1 MSMNVFELFAKLG
14 LDTSEYD
21 KGLKGAAS
29 SLTSFGDKITSGVG
43 SAIKGVG
50 AAMAGA
56 TAAVGAFAAS
66 SVQTGLAF
74 DASMSKV
81 AALSGATGA
90 DLDALRDKAKEMGAT
105 TMFSA
110 SQAADAMGYMGM
122 AGWKADQM
130 LAGLPGIMSLAA
142 ASGED
147 LATTSDIVTDAL
159 TAFGL
164 GADQA
169 AHFADVLAAA
179 SSNSNTNVSMMGE
192 TFKYAAPLAGTLGF
206 NIEDTALAI
215 GLMAN
220 TGIKASMAGT
230 SLRSVFNNLA
240 AGGDKVKNALSTLGI
255 VTQDEQGNM
264 VGLRDIMLQL
274 RHAFKVGDGDME
286 KYNNTV
292 ADLNKQL
299 EDGTIDQDEYNEAL
313 ENAAIA
319 AMGATSAQQA
329 QLASTI
335 AGKYGMSGLLG
346 IINATDEDF
355 NKLAASIDN
364 SSDSMGAAS
373 KMMDTMQNNLQGD
386 LYIIKS
392 AFEAVRLEIAERLT
406 PSVRNFTQLGSD
418 ALSNI
423 ALATKEK
430 GIPGF
435 IDAIVQAITTDLPMA
450 IKKKLAN
457 KKLDILYSIFNA
469 GSTGLNNFIN
479 GLIQALG
486 KLKDRFKEFTGS
498 EKFQKFLE
506 RLNELSEKM
515 SADRVAILIEGIGTA
530 ILRLADALI
539 GFVNSDVL
547 MGFLDSLGRW
557 IDRAGPEGIADKI
570 EGVAKA
576 LTALVVAAK
585 ALVAVQGVVSVLSS
599 IGGAVKGLEA
609 LKGLDLA
616 TKLGGLSSGL
626 SGAATGLSAI
636 GAQVFMGVNDV
647 MFTDI
652 LLGISTAPSTA
663 AAAGAI
669 GATVAGSIAAAIGGY
684 FAGNKLGKLINP
696 DDAALYDRYA
706 LGGDGN
712 YVKDLI
718 NPDEGALD
726 NAQDMLDGYVDMV
739 TDFKENPVI
748 AWLTTGVTVAGTG
761 PLAPLILG
769 FADFKKATEG
779 IDWEGLKSNVSSL
792 GEDISGAFVLMGQ
805 DAGAWA
811 QNIFGGLAI
820 AFKNVLTVQ
829 FNILTFQMR
838 FLWENFGKSA
848 AQDALGALNLMGQD
862 VESFFLELA
871 DAEHDWFMPIFDNVA
886 TEFDRFREDTSNGWN
901 LWKQDIYDGFLAL
914 GQYESELIDPYIDN
928 ILSKFSE
935 FFENIRGGWELWKQD
950 IYNGFLALG
959 QYESELVTPT
969 IEKIKEGFNNF
980 LEDTKGGFQLWGQDI
995 YDGLLEL
1002 STWWDD
1008 LWESIKNGYNKFKEW
1023 LKENFKLPHL
1033 SMEGD
1038 WDLKNGKI
1046 PEIKVDWYAK
1056 AMDNAMILNSPTIFG
1071 ASNGKL
1077 MGGGEAGSEVVSG
1090 TSTLMSMIQT
1100 AVASTQQPITV
1111 IMEMDDRELGRT
1123 VYQLNNAETQRV
1135 GVRLANV

>member
-29 SLTSFGDKITSGVG
+29 SLTSFGDKITGGVG
-43 SAIKGVG
+43 AAVKGVT

-539 GFVNSDVL
+539 GFVNSDVF

-585 ALVAVQGVVSVLSS
+585 ALAAVQGVVRVLST

-609 LKGLDLA
+609 LKGLNLA
-616 TKLGGLSSGL
+616 TKLSGLSSGL
-626 SGAATGLSAI
+626 SGLSGSLTGLASAASAIPTLLTSDISLMGAATATEI
-636 GAQVFMGVNDV
+636 GMTIG
-647 MFTDI
+647 TTI
-652 LLGISTAPSTA
+652 
-663 AAAGAI
+663 AAG
-669 GATVAGSIAAAIGGY
+669 IAAAIGGY

-769 FADFKKATEG
+769 FAEFKKITEG

-792 GEDISGAFVLMGQ
+792 GEDISGAFDQ
-805 DAGAWA
+805 
-811 QNIFGGLAI
+811 
-820 AFKNVLTVQ
+820 
-829 FNILTFQMR
+829 
-838 FLWENFGKSA
+838 
-848 AQDALGALNLMGQD
+848 
-862 VESFFLELA
+862 
-871 DAEHDWFMPIFDNVA
+871 
-886 TEFDRFREDTSNGWN
+886 
-901 LWKQDIYDGFLAL
+901 
-914 GQYESELIDPYIDN
+914 
-928 ILSKFSE
+928 
-935 FFENIRGGWELWKQD
+935 
-950 IYNGFLALG
+950 
-959 QYESELVTPT
+959 
-969 IEKIKEGFNNF
+969 
-980 LEDTKGGFQLWGQDI
+980 WGQDI
-995 YDGLLEL
+995 GKNIDNGLSIAATAL
-1002 STWWDD
+1002 SNAGTILGLPWQFLWQNFGEDVVGAFNEIGKDIDAGFTNFAGKIDDTFTPKIEYAKGVFDSWCTDMSGALALWGEDIDSALTNFAGKIDEFFTPKIDAAKTTFSSWCEDMRGAFALWGEDIDAGITAFVGKIDEFFTPKIDAAKEGWD
-1008 LWESIKNGYNKFKEW
+1008 LWCTDMISQFDLWWQDIDAKLTLFSAKVDEVWQGIKDGVSGLMKW
-1023 LKENFKLPHL
+1023 LQENFKMPHITFDG
-1033 SMEGD
+1033 E

-1046 PEIKVDWYAK
+1046 PEIKVDWYSK
-1056 AMDNAMILNSPTIFG
+1056 AMDNAMILNGPTIFG
-1071 ASNGKL
+1071 ASGGKL

>member
-29 SLTSFGDKITSGVG
+29 SLTSFGDKITGGVG
-43 SAIKGVG
+43 KAVKGVT

-292 ADLNKQL
+292 ANLNKQL

-313 ENAAIA
+313 EQAAIA

-373 KMMDTMQNNLQGD
+373 KMMDTMQDNLQGD
-386 LYIIKS
+386 LYNIKS

-435 IDAIVQAITTDLPMA
+435 IDAIVQAITVDLPAA

-469 GSTGLNNFIN
+469 GSTGLNSFIN

-498 EKFQKFLE
+498 EKFHKFLE

-539 GFVNSDVL
+539 GFVNSDVF

-557 IDRAGPEGIADKI
+557 IDKAGPEGIADKI

-585 ALVAVQGVVSVLSS
+585 ALAAVQGVVRVLST

-609 LKGLDLA
+609 LKGLNLA
-616 TKLGGLSSGL
+616 TKLSGLSSSLSGL
-626 SGAATGLSAI
+626 SGSLTGIASAASAIPTLLTSDISLMGAATATEI
-636 GAQVFMGVNDV
+636 GMTIG
-647 MFTDI
+647 TTI
-652 LLGISTAPSTA
+652 
-663 AAAGAI
+663 AAG
-669 GATVAGSIAAAIGGY
+669 IAAAIGGY

-718 NPDEGALD
+718 NPDESGLD
-726 NAQDMLDGYVDMV
+726 NVQDMLDGYVDMV

-769 FADFKKATEG
+769 FAEFKKVTEG
-779 IDWEGLKSNVSSL
+779 IDWEGLKSKVNEF
-792 GEDISGAFVLMGQ
+792 GEGYGAY
-805 DAGAWA
+805 AGAIWTDFGA
-811 QNIFGGLAI
+811 AVQNGLNTIVSGIKNAI
-820 AFKNVLTVQ
+820 TVHFNVLT
-829 FNILTFQMR
+829 FQIR
-838 FLWENFGKSA
+838 FLWENWGKSA
-848 AQDALGALNLMGQD
+848 VSAIEQSGIGDAILNFFVNLGGAIALTWEERIGQVQLITDGLATYFETIWGTIGSLWEERIAQIETALNGLQEFIVNLCGAIGLVWEERIAQIQVVTDTLLAYFETFWGAVLLTWQD
-862 VESFFLELA
+862 RISQIQV
-871 DAEHDWFMPIFDNVA
+871 I
-886 TEFDRFREDTSNGWN
+886 T
-901 LWKQDIYDGFLAL
+901 
-914 GQYESELIDPYIDN
+914 
-928 ILSKFSE
+928 
-935 FFENIRGGWELWKQD
+935 
-950 IYNGFLALG
+950 
-959 QYESELVTPT
+959 
-969 IEKIKEGFNNF
+969 
-980 LEDTKGGFQLWGQDI
+980 
-995 YDGLLEL
+995 DGLLTYFETFWGAVGL
-1002 STWWDD
+1002 V
-1008 LWESIKNGYNKFKEW
+1008 WEERIDQ
-1023 LKENFKLPHL
+1023 LKTVWSAFTGWIQENFKLPHITF
-1033 SMEGD
+1033 EGELD
-1038 WDLKNGKI
+1038 IKNGKI
-1046 PEIKVDWYAK
+1046 PEIKVDWYSK
-1056 AMDNAMILNSPTIFG
+1056 AMDNAMILNGPTIFG
-1071 ASNGKL
+1071 ASGGKL

-1090 TSTLMSMIQT
+1090 TSTLMNMIQT

>member
-29 SLTSFGDKITSGVG
+29 SLTSFGDKITGGVG
-43 SAIKGVG
+43 AAVKGVT

-230 SLRSVFNNLA
+230 SLRSFFNNLA
-240 AGGDKVKNALSTLGI
+240 AGGDKAKDALELLGI
-255 VTQDEQGNM
+255 ETQDEQGNM
-264 VGLRDIMLQL
+264 KGLRDIILQL

-292 ADLNKQL
+292 ADLNRML
-299 EDGTIDQDEYNEAL
+299 EEGTIDQTQYNDAVEK
-313 ENAAIA
+313 AAIA

-329 QLASTI
+329 QLASAI
-335 AGKYGMSGLLG
+335 SGKYGMSGLLG

-373 KMMDTMQNNLQGD
+373 KMMDTMQDNLQGD
-386 LYIIKS
+386 LYLIKS
-392 AFEAVRLEIAERLT
+392 AFEAVRLEIAERLM

-435 IDAIVQAITTDLPMA
+435 IDAIVQAITTDLPKA
-450 IKKKLAN
+450 IKKKLAS

-479 GLIQALG
+479 GLIQASG

-530 ILRLADALI
+530 ILRLANALI
-539 GFVNSDVL
+539 SFVNSDVF

-585 ALVAVQGVVSVLSS
+585 ALAAVQGVVSVLSS

-609 LKGLDLA
+609 LKGLNLA

-626 SGAATGLSAI
+626 SGLGSSVAGLGSAASAVPTLMASDISLMGAATATEVGMTI
-636 GAQVFMGVNDV
+636 G
-647 MFTDI
+647 TTI
-652 LLGISTAPSTA
+652 
-663 AAAGAI
+663 AAG
-669 GATVAGSIAAAIGGY
+669 IAAAIAGYNGGKWGAWLVATLTGDIETAELY
-684 FAGNKLGKLINP
+684 KNFNLAEGIKSLDNP
-696 DDAALYDRYA
+696 
-706 LGGDGN
+706 N
-712 YVKDLI
+712 Q
-718 NPDEGALD
+718 GALED
-726 NAQDMLDGYVDMV
+726 AQDMLDGYVDMV

-769 FADFKKATEG
+769 FAEFKKITEG
-779 IDWEGLKSNVSSL
+779 IDWEGLKSKVSEF
-792 GEDISGAFVLMGQ
+792 GESYGAY
-805 DAGAWA
+805 AGAIWTDFGTA
-811 QNIFGGLAI
+811 VQNGLNMIVSGIKNAI
-820 AFKNVLTVQ
+820 TVHFNVLT
-829 FNILTFQMR
+829 FQIR
-838 FLWENFGKSA
+838 FLWENWGKSA
-848 AQDALGALNLMGQD
+848 VSAIEQSGIGEAVLNFFVNLGGAIALTWEERIGQVQLITDGLATYFETIWGTIGSLWEERIAQIETALNGLQEFTVNLCGAIGLVWEERIAQIQVVTDTLLTYFETFWGAVLLTWQD
-862 VESFFLELA
+862 RISQIQV
-871 DAEHDWFMPIFDNVA
+871 I
-886 TEFDRFREDTSNGWN
+886 T
-901 LWKQDIYDGFLAL
+901 
-914 GQYESELIDPYIDN
+914 
-928 ILSKFSE
+928 
-935 FFENIRGGWELWKQD
+935 
-950 IYNGFLALG
+950 
-959 QYESELVTPT
+959 
-969 IEKIKEGFNNF
+969 
-980 LEDTKGGFQLWGQDI
+980 
-995 YDGLLEL
+995 DGLLTYFETFWGAVGL
-1002 STWWDD
+1002 V
-1008 LWESIKNGYNKFKEW
+1008 WEERIEQ
-1023 LKENFKLPHL
+1023 LKTVWSAFTGWIQENFKLPHITF
-1033 SMEGD
+1033 EGELD
-1038 WDLKNGKI
+1038 IKNGKI
-1046 PEIKVDWYAK
+1046 PEIKVDWYSK
-1056 AMDNAMILNSPTIFG
+1056 AMDNAMVLNGPTIFG

-1090 TSTLMSMIQT
+1090 TSTLMNMIQT